1 MLDHKL
7 QSRGKCWSHQE
18 RCSGSCPTLLLLFLH
33 AKMAETWQTLSAD
46 VSPAP
51 LSCPKELFLSSFSCS
66 VQGPALFVLGIAA
79 ADHFREIQGIDAFK
93 PLCLVLLC
101 SLCFAGL
108 MCEHRSMVSL
118 TCDQWQESPELP
130 VQICA
135 VSHGASPST
144 VCLLGNL
151 LLRSP

>member
-1 MLDHKL
+1 MLCHKQRKVL
-7 QSRGKCWSHQE
+7 VTPGKVLWLLSNLAPALP
-18 RCSGSCPTLLLLFLH
+18 SCKPGRDL
-33 AKMAETWQTLSAD
+33 ANSPAD

-51 LSCPKELFLSSFSCS
+51 LSCQKEFFLSSFSCS

-93 PLCLVLLC
+93 LLCLVLLC
-101 SLCFAGL
+101 RLCCAGL
-108 MCEHRSMVSL
+108 MCEHRNMAIL
-118 TCDQWQESPELP
+118 TCDQETPELP
-130 VQICA
+130 AQICA
-135 VSHGASPST
+135 VSHGASPSA